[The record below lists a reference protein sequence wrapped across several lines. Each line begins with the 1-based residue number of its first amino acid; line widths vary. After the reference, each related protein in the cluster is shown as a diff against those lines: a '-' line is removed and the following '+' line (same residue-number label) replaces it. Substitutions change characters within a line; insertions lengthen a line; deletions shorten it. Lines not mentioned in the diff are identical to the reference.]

1 MAKRLTKQQ
10 KQDKMLVDLINEM
23 FRIAG
28 HDVTYDDVIDRKD
41 DWFQQWTMTMDQNA
55 EWQRW
60 GKKYLQKNLNMYA
73 KRAEKEMQWASLMW
87 GLKYSDFPGNEI
99 NESKN
104 EQTAA
109 N

>member
-10 KQDKMLVDLINEM
+10 KQYKMLVDLINEM

-28 HDVTYDDVIDRKD
+28 HAVTYDDVKDRKD

-73 KRAEKEMQWASLMW
+73 KQAEKEMQWTSLMW
-87 GLKYSDFPGNEI
+87 GLKFSDFSSNEI
-99 NESKN
+99 KD
-104 EQTAA
+104 EQDTTK
-109 N
+109 

>member
-1 MAKRLTKQQ
+1 MAKRLTRQQ
-10 KQDKMLVDLINEM
+10 KQYKMLVDLINEM

-28 HDVTYDDVIDRKD
+28 HAVTYDDVKDRKD

-73 KRAEKEMQWASLMW
+73 KQAEKEMQWISLMW
-87 GLKYSDFPGNEI
+87 GLKFSDWPAVTQN
-99 NESKN
+99 
-104 EQTAA
+104 
-109 N
+109 

>member
-28 HDVTYDDVIDRKD
+28 HDVTYDDVKDRKD
-41 DWFQQWTMTMDQNA
+41 DWLQQWTMTMDQNA

-73 KRAEKEMQWASLMW
+73 KQAEKEMQWISLMW
-87 GLKYSDFPGNEI
+87 GLKLSDWPVDAQN
-99 NESKN
+99 
-104 EQTAA
+104 
-109 N
+109 